1 MQCFL
6 FPKVATR
13 NKICYQTVGKAVSVW
28 FKTQNFLAHF
38 EALCGERALPFQNI
52 LLLLYT
58 ILLLLQFLMKPQDHG
73 ARIPPSNPREYAQ
86 NTLIILLLLPYLG
99 LEKSQNFS
107 LPIFSFTCPGHFLA
121 CPIIFRINS
130 VRNGNSLVLISTL

>member
-1 MQCFL
+1 MLVPNVCAIALYHYSPWGKNSTFQPERVC
-6 FPKVATR
+6 PKHSW
-13 NKICYQTVGKAVSVW
+13 ID
-28 FKTQNFLAHF
+28 
-38 EALCGERALPFQNI
+38 PF
-52 LLLLYT
+52 
-58 ILLLLQFLMKPQDHG
+58 
-73 ARIPPSNPREYAQ
+73 
-86 NTLIILLLLPYLG
+86 IILLLLPYLG

>member
-58 ILLLLQFLMKPQDHG
+58 ILLLLQFLMKPQTMGQEFHL
-73 ARIPPSNPREYAQ
+73 PTPESMPK
-86 NTLIILLLLPYLG
+86 TLLD
-99 LEKSQNFS
+99 
-107 LPIFSFTCPGHFLA
+107 
-121 CPIIFRINS
+121 
-130 VRNGNSLVLISTL
+130 